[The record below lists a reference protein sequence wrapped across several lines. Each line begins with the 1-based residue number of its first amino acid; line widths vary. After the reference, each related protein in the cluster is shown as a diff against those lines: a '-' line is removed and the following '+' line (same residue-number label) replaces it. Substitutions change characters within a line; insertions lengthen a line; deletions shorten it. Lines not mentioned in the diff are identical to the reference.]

1 MIKTKSMRIRL
12 TEEEWSGADS
22 ASIALFG
29 RPNKSRLM
37 RKLLRDYIGM
47 GPDLTDEEIRAFREA
62 IRQLTGM
69 ARNLN
74 QITARMNSDN
84 NQKSPLS
91 PDYIKRLSS
100 LVREVNE
107 QLKGYVSHTV
117 NRYQEVVN
125 HGNRS

>member
-1 MIKTKSMRIRL
+1 MM
-12 TEEEWSGADS
+12 
-22 ASIALFG
+22 
-29 RPNKSRLM
+29 
-37 RKLLRDYIGM
+37 
-47 GPDLTDEEIRAFREA
+47 AFREA

-84 NQKSPLS
+84 KPNSPLS

-100 LVREVNE
+100 LVKEVNE
-107 QLKGYVSHTV
+107 QLKGYVAQTV

-125 HGNRS
+125 YGNRS

>member
-47 GPDLTDEEIRAFREA
+47 GPDLTDEEMSWSTCSRSLLFFVFMFRKKRRAPKLP
-62 IRQLTGM
+62 I
-69 ARNLN
+69 
-74 QITARMNSDN
+74 
-84 NQKSPLS
+84 
-91 PDYIKRLSS
+91 
-100 LVREVNE
+100 VR
-107 QLKGYVSHTV
+107 HT
-117 NRYQEVVN
+117 
-125 HGNRS
+125 

>member
-1 MIKTKSMRIRL
+1 MIKTRPLVIRV
-12 TEEEWSGADS
+12 TEDELAHLEEAG
-22 ASIALFG
+22 IRLFG

-47 GPDLTDEEIRAFREA
+47 GPDLTDEEMTAFREA

-84 NQKSPLS
+84 KQNSPLS
-91 PDYIKRLSS
+91 PEYIKRLSS
-100 LVREVNE
+100 LVRQVNE

>member
-1 MIKTKSMRIRL
+1 MRIRL

-47 GPDLTDEEIRAFREA
+47 GPDLTDEEMRAFREA

-84 NQKSPLS
+84 NQNSPLS

>member
-22 ASIALFG
+22 ASISLFG

-47 GPDLTDEEIRAFREA
+47 GPDLTDEEMTAFREA

-84 NQKSPLS
+84 KQNSPLS
-91 PDYIKRLSS
+91 PEYIKRLSS

-125 HGNRS
+125 HGKRS

>member
-1 MIKTKSMRIRL
+1 MIKTRPLVIRVTEDELAHLEEAGIRL
-12 TEEEWSGADS
+12 
-22 ASIALFG
+22 FG
-29 RPNKSRLM
+29 KPNKSRLM

-47 GPDLTDEEIRAFREA
+47 GPDLTDEEITAFREA
-62 IRQLTGM
+62 VRQLTGM

-74 QITARMNSDN
+74 QITSRINSDSR
-84 NQKSPLS
+84 QISQLS

-107 QLKGYVSHTV
+107 QLKGYVSQTI

-125 HGNRS
+125 HGNES

>member
-47 GPDLTDEEIRAFREA
+47 GPDLTDEEMRAFREA

-84 NQKSPLS
+84 KQNSPLF